1 MSAGPGGIV
10 VFHCSDPRF
19 QTHFHEFLRQGLG
32 LDSYALVAVPGGAQF
47 LALSKYLSKAG
58 PGSRQLCAG
67 GRSGRRAVSRPQQV
81 PIEVGHEPIAWAGW
95 RWVKFLGRLQ
105 KPVRVI
111 LIAHDDCRWYQD
123 SRFLTSR
130 GTARERQVRD
140 MERVRAS
147 LEKGYEGVRV
157 DLYLARL
164 EDGGAVFEAI

>member
-1 MSAGPGGIV
+1 MEVFRTSSRISAGPGGIV

-19 QTHFHEFLRQGLG
+19 QAHFHEFLRQGLG

-47 LALSKYLSKAG
+47 LTLSKYLSKF
-58 PGSRQLCAG
+58 SC
-67 GRSGRRAVSRPQQV
+67 
-81 PIEVGHEPIAWAGW
+81 AGW
-95 RWVKFLGRLQ
+95 RWVKFLGKLH

-123 SRFLTSR
+123 SPR
-130 GTARERQVRD
+130 GNLRERQARD

-147 LEKGYEGVRV
+147 LEKRYEGVRV

-164 EDGGAVFEAI
+164 EDGGAVFEAV

>member
-1 MSAGPGGIV
+1 MKEVFRTVSRMTTDPVGVV

-47 LALSKYLSKAG
+47 LTLSKYLSKF
-58 PGSRQLCAG
+58 S
-67 GRSGRRAVSRPQQV
+67 
-81 PIEVGHEPIAWAGW
+81 WAGW
-95 RWVKFLGRLQ
+95 RWVKFLGKLH

-123 SRFLTSR
+123 SRFLTPR
-130 GTARERQVRD
+130 GNLRERQARD

-147 LEKGYEGVRV
+147 LEKRYEGVRV

-164 EDGGAVFEAI
+164 EDGGAVFEAV

>member
-47 LALSKYLSKAG
+47 LALSKYLSKF
-58 PGSRQLCAG
+58 
-67 GRSGRRAVSRPQQV
+67 
-81 PIEVGHEPIAWAGW
+81 AWAGW